1 MVEKKPK
8 VNTDQLTG
16 IVKGILGSVEPITV
30 EEAKHL
36 MDLHKNEI
44 KAERTRMDKKKR
56 EAQKEARDN
65 GGKPKKHPGG
75 RPTKYRPEMCIQAIQ
90 SLSTGQGMIET
101 ACHLKVLNETM
112 SDWTKIYP
120 KFSVAIKIGRQLC
133 ERWWRDQGRL
143 NMHNPHF
150 GHVLWHM
157 NMTNRFNWKQK
168 VDQTETVKSEKT
180 ITHKHVMEK
189 IDKRD
194 PKELAEVL
202 SILIGSGY
210 FKSENEEAV
219 KATVH

>member
-1 MVEKKPK
+1 MAKKKPK

-16 IVKGILGSVEPITV
+16 IVKGILGSVEPITA
-30 EEAKHL
+30 EQAKQL
-36 MDLHKNEI
+36 MNLHENEVR
-44 KAERTRMDKKKR
+44 AERIRMDKEKR
-56 EAQKEARDN
+56 EVQKKVREN
-65 GGKPKKHPGG
+65 GGKLKKSRAG
-75 RPTKYRPEMCIQAIQ
+75 RPTKYRPEMCVQAIQ
-90 SLSTGQGMIET
+90 SMSTGQGMLET

-120 KFSVAIKIGRQLC
+120 KFSVAIKIGRQLS

-143 NMHNPHF
+143 NMHNKNFNP
-150 GHVLWHM
+150 VLWMM
-157 NMTNRFNWKQK
+157 NMTNRFDWTRK

-189 IDKRD
+189 IDKRE

-210 FKSENEEAV
+210 FKSENGEAV
-219 KATVH
+219 KATIH

>member
-1 MVEKKPK
+1 MAEKPK

-16 IVKGILGSVEPITV
+16 IVKGVLGSVEPITV
-30 EEAKHL
+30 EQAKHL

-44 KAERTRMDKKKR
+44 KAERTRIDKKKR
-56 EAQKEARDN
+56 EAQKDVRDN

-101 ACHLKVLNETM
+101 ACHLKVLHETM
-112 SDWTKIYP
+112 TDWTKIHP

-180 ITHKHVMEK
+180 ITHKHVIEQMA
-189 IDKRD
+189 KR
-194 PKELAEVL
+194 PEREVAEVL
-202 SILIGSGY
+202 EIISRYSQSGAEIA
-210 FKSENEEAV
+210 KTPGT
-219 KATVH
+219 TVH